1 MPRRPKTQAT
11 PPSPAT
17 PTPDETPKTRR
28 RGRAPGAPKKSPIAA
43 EAARELL
50 DAGSVTAGAM
60 KMPKDILLE
69 SANYFWNRAQFLSAH
84 AKALARAS
92 ANAEAIDR
100 IMTEADNQLML
111 SCKVSEMCAPYYH
124 ARVSGPLTDG
134 AGVQFVARLP
144 SPCKTMEEWGAEY
157 RQEAAGPEPERWTD
171 TYQRKPK
178 GSH

>member
-1 MPRRPKTQAT
+1 MPGKPRQPANPAT
-11 PPSPAT
+11 TPEAPAT
-17 PTPDETPKTRR
+17 PTTPKR
-28 RGRAPGAPKKSPIAA
+28 RGRPPGARKKSPIAA

-84 AKALARAS
+84 AKALALAS

-111 SCKVSEMCAPYYH
+111 ACKVSEMCAPYYH

-178 GSH
+178 GSQ